1 MSSGAWI
8 ACCMLNCPAVLR
20 GMLIVAGPPQH
31 HLPDLLLAL
40 RLVGPTALA
49 PAPPAGANWEAVA
62 AYVDI
67 SQALKKFDPPAEP
80 EAGKGGTEGAP
91 T

>member
-1 MSSGAWI
+1 
-8 ACCMLNCPAVLR
+8 MLSVTGLFT
-20 GMLIVAGPPQH
+20 GG
-31 HLPDLLLAL
+31 HLL
-40 RLVGPTALA
+40 RLHAR
-49 PAPPAGANWEAVA
+49 PAGANWEAVA